1 MHLTSSAEPTRLP
14 IEDKVE
20 KYQSYTKAFVSPMA
34 SENPYT
40 FIQPKTEALVAPLL
54 SAVEKVQQIR
64 EQQLGDELKELREE
78 EKKKEE
84 GPPVPS

>member
-1 MHLTSSAEPTRLP
+1 
-14 IEDKVE
+14 
-20 KYQSYTKAFVSPMA
+20 MA